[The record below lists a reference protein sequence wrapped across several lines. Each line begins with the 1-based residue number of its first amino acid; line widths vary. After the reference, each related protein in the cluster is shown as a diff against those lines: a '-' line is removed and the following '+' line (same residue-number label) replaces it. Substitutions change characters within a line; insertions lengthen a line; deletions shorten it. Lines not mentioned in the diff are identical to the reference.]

1 MSLREPSDR
10 GPAPSARTALWLSA
24 VYVVAAAIWI
34 VASDEILRRLVA
46 DPTLLAR
53 LQTIKGWVFVL
64 FTGIL
69 LYGVLQRRVLT
80 LDRSVSELAARERLL
95 EAIRRAA
102 PVGIMVLGKDS
113 ELVSWN
119 PGAERLLEWTEA
131 EVGKPVPWVGPD
143 GQGAPAWVARARRG
157 EPLTDAEARLRKRD
171 GTWLDVLVSTGPLV
185 DAGDRMLGVVAVL
198 TDVTRRRH
206 LEAQLRQAQ
215 KMEALGQVA
224 GGVAHD
230 FRNVL
235 TVMSTVAEGM
245 RARMPADDAELR
257 ADLEELI
264 QAADRG
270 TAITRRLLAF
280 SRLEPLDLTPLDLR
294 HVASE
299 AVSVLRRLV
308 PASIEL
314 RVDVPST
321 PVPARVD
328 QNAMIHV
335 LTNLVTNARDAM
347 PGGGPVRIAVRRI
360 EGDSNGSGVGVIEVE
375 DAGEGMSAEV
385 LSQVFDPFFTTK
397 PAGIGTGLGLPIVQG
412 LMHEQGGSVEV
423 HSEVGRGT
431 TVCLRVP
438 LAADVPVPLATA
450 PWPGV
455 IRGGKETILVVE
467 DEEAIRRSAKRALE
481 QLGYTVLLAEDGAAA
496 LAILRAGRQVDL
508 VVSDSVMPRLGGAE
522 LYQRLRDEGIRVPFL
537 LASGYSPHEV
547 GGGAHPRHDLPFLPK
562 PWTLNEL
569 TRKVRELLDGAA
581 AARDSQPR
589 TAIEGN
595 APELAR

>member
-1 MSLREPSDR
+1 VVI
-10 GPAPSARTALWLSA
+10 AA
-24 VYVVAAAIWI
+24 VWI
-34 VASDEILRRLVA
+34 VVSDEVLRRLVA
-46 DPTLLAR
+46 DTTLLAR

-64 FTGIL
+64 VTAIV

-80 LDRSVSELAARERLL
+80 LGRSVSDLAARERLL

-102 PVGIMVLGKDS
+102 PVGIMVLGKDG

-131 EVGKPVPWVGPD
+131 EIGQPIPWIQRDGP
-143 GQGAPAWVARARRG
+143 GAPAWVEHARRG
-157 EPLTDAEARLRKRD
+157 EPLTDAEARLRRRD
-171 GTWLDVLVSTGPLV
+171 GNWLDVLVSTGPLR
-185 DAGDRMLGVVAVL
+185 DAGDRMLGVVVVL
-198 TDVTRRRH
+198 TDVTKRRH

-224 GGVAHD
+224 GGIAHD

-245 RARMPADDAELR
+245 RSRMPQDDAELR

-294 HVASE
+294 HVAHD

-314 RVDVPST
+314 TVDVPST

-328 QNAMIHV
+328 QNAMIHI

-360 EGDSNGSGVGVIEVE
+360 EDDSGGSGLGVIEVE
-375 DAGEGMSAEV
+375 DAGEGMGAEV
-385 LSQVFDPFFTTK
+385 LSKVFDPFFTTK
-397 PAGIGTGLGLPIVQG
+397 PVGIGTGLGLPIVQG
-412 LMHEQGGSVEV
+412 LMLEQGGSVEV

-431 TVCLRVP
+431 TVRLRLP
-438 LAADVPVPLATA
+438 LVADAPVPLSTA

-455 IRGGKETILVVE
+455 IRGGHETILVVE

-481 QLGYTVLLAEDGAAA
+481 QLGYAVLLAEDGAAA
-496 LAILRAGRQVDL
+496 LAIIRGGRPVDL

-537 LASGYSPHEV
+537 LASGYSAHEA
-547 GGGAHPRHDLPFLPK
+547 GAGAQPRHDLPFLPK

-581 AARDSQPR
+581 AAR
-589 TAIEGN
+589 
-595 APELAR
+595 APEARTPTKVQSREVTR

>member
-1 MSLREPSDR
+1 VSLPQPPER
-10 GPAPSARTALWLSA
+10 GSAPSAWTALWLTA
-24 VYVVAAAIWI
+24 VYLVAAAVWI
-34 VASDEILRRLVA
+34 VVSDEALRRLVA
-46 DPTLLAR
+46 DATLLVR
-53 LQTIKGWVFVL
+53 LQTIKGWAFVL
-64 FTGIL
+64 VTAVV

-80 LDRSVSELAARERLL
+80 LDRSMSELAARERLL

-102 PVGIMVLGKDS
+102 PVGIMVLGKDG

-119 PGAERLLEWTEA
+119 PGAERLLEWTAA

-143 GQGAPAWVARARRG
+143 RQAAPEWVERARDG

-198 TDVTRRRH
+198 TDVTKRRH

-224 GGVAHD
+224 GGIAHD

-245 RARMPADDAELR
+245 RSRMPQDDAELR

-280 SRLEPLDLTPLDLR
+280 SRLEPLDLAPLDLR
-294 HVASE
+294 HVTSE

-314 RVDVPST
+314 RVEVPST

-328 QNAMIHV
+328 QNAMIHM

-347 PGGGPVRIAVRRI
+347 PGGGPVRIRVRRI
-360 EGDSNGSGVGVIEVE
+360 EADSGGPGLGVIEVE
-375 DAGEGMSAEV
+375 DAGTGMSTQV
-385 LSQVFDPFFTTK
+385 LNQVFDPFFTTK

-412 LMHEQGGSVEV
+412 LMVEHGGSVEV

-431 TVCLRVP
+431 TVRLRLP
-438 LAADVPVPLATA
+438 LAADVPVPLSTA

-455 IRGGKETILVVE
+455 IRGGDETILVVE

-522 LYQRLRDEGIRVPFL
+522 LYQRLRDDGIRIPFL
-537 LASGYSPHEV
+537 LASGYSAHEAV
-547 GGGAHPRHDLPFLPK
+547 GGHPPHDLPFLPK

-581 AARDSQPR
+581 AARASPSR
-589 TAIEGN
+589 TAPAAN
-595 APELAR
+595 APEVAR

>member
-1 MSLREPSDR
+1 VSLPEPPDR
-10 GPAPSARTALWLSA
+10 GSPPSAWTALWLSA
-24 VYVVAAAIWI
+24 VYVVAAAVWI
-34 VASDEILRRLVA
+34 VVSDEVLRRLVT

-64 FTGIL
+64 VTGIF

-80 LDRSVSELAARERLL
+80 LDRSVSELGARERLL

-102 PVGIMVLGKDS
+102 PVGIMVLGKGS

-143 GQGAPAWVARARRG
+143 GQAAPAWVERARRG

-171 GTWLDVLVSTGPLV
+171 GTWLDVLVSTGPLL

-294 HVASE
+294 HVTSE

-308 PASIEL
+308 PASIEF
-314 RVDVPST
+314 RVEVPST

-360 EGDSNGSGVGVIEVE
+360 EADSGGSGLGVIEVE

-385 LSQVFDPFFTTK
+385 LSRVFDPFFTTK

-412 LMHEQGGSVEV
+412 LMVEQGGSVEV

-431 TVCLRVP
+431 TVRLRVP
-438 LAADVPVPLATA
+438 LAADVPVPLSA

-481 QLGYTVLLAEDGAAA
+481 QLGYTVLLAEDGAVA
-496 LAILRAGRQVDL
+496 LAILRAGRSVDL

-522 LYQRLRDEGIRVPFL
+522 LYQRLRDEGIRIPFL
-537 LASGYSPHEV
+537 LASGYSAHEA
-547 GGGAHPRHDLPFLPK
+547 GAGAHPRHDLPFLPK

-581 AARDSQPR
+581 AARAPQAR
-589 TAIEGN
+589 TATEGN
-595 APELAR
+595 PAEVAR

>member
-1 MSLREPSDR
+1 
-10 GPAPSARTALWLSA
+10 
-24 VYVVAAAIWI
+24 
-34 VASDEILRRLVA
+34 
-46 DPTLLAR
+46 
-53 LQTIKGWVFVL
+53 
-64 FTGIL
+64 
-69 LYGVLQRRVLT
+69 
-80 LDRSVSELAARERLL
+80 
-95 EAIRRAA
+95 
-102 PVGIMVLGKDS
+102 
-113 ELVSWN
+113 
-119 PGAERLLEWTEA
+119 
-131 EVGKPVPWVGPD
+131 
-143 GQGAPAWVARARRG
+143 
-157 EPLTDAEARLRKRD
+157 
-171 GTWLDVLVSTGPLV
+171 
-185 DAGDRMLGVVAVL
+185 
-198 TDVTRRRH
+198 
-206 LEAQLRQAQ
+206 
-215 KMEALGQVA
+215 MEALGQVA
-224 GGVAHD
+224 GGIAHD

-245 RARMPADDAELR
+245 RTRMPADDAELR

-270 TAITRRLLAF
+270 SAITRRLLAF
-280 SRLEPLDLTPLDLR
+280 SRLEPLDVTPLDLR
-294 HVASE
+294 HVTNE

-314 RVDVPST
+314 KVEVPST

-360 EGDSNGSGVGVIEVE
+360 EADSGGSGLGVIEVE
-375 DAGEGMSAEV
+375 DAGEGMSPET

-412 LMHEQGGSVEV
+412 LMVEQGGSVEV

-431 TVCLRVP
+431 TVRLRLP
-438 LAADVPVPLATA
+438 LAADVPVPLSTV

-496 LAILRAGRQVDL
+496 LAILRAGRTVDL

-522 LYQRLRDEGIRVPFL
+522 LYQRLRDEGIRIPFL
-537 LASGYSPHEV
+537 LASGYSVHEA
-547 GGGAHPRHDLPFLPK
+547 GAGAHPRHDLPFLPK

-581 AARDSQPR
+581 SARAPQIRKATEADS
-589 TAIEGN
+589 
-595 APELAR
+595 PEVVR